1 MDLLLLTFTVS
12 DRIELAPHLDRWM
25 MGDRFGEIVSIGRRY
40 LHVQMDSGKT
50 INVVPENATKVAEKW
65 VDVVFAQGD
74 DYTKI
79 ADMGVDEMAAYLAQ
93 WDYGQETDDA
103 HTHWVPVS
111 DGQQAGHQ
119 DRIHQVRFH
128 DLEYTLNV
136 NHPHGYAGL
145 SRRPVNVR
153 KTDTE
158 GGQK

>member
-1 MDLLLLTFTVS
+1 MDLLLLTFNVG
-12 DRIELAPHLDRWM
+12 DRIELKPHLNRSM

-40 LHVQMDSGKT
+40 LHVHMDVSEKT
-50 INVVPENATKVAEKW
+50 VNVAPENATKVAEKW
-65 VDVVFAQGD
+65 VDVAFAQGD

-79 ADMGVDEMAAYLAQ
+79 ADMGVDQMAAHLTQ
-93 WDYGQETDDA
+93 WDYGQDTDDA
-103 HTHWVPVS
+103 HTRFVPVS
-111 DGQQAGHQ
+111 ESTGS
-119 DRIHQVRFH
+119 DRVYQVRFH

-158 GGQK
+158 GAQK

>member
-25 MGDRFGEIVSIGRRY
+25 MGDRFGEIVKIGRRY

-50 INVVPENATKVAEKW
+50 IHVVPENATKVAEKW
-65 VDVVFAQGD
+65 VDVAFAQGD

-79 ADMGVDEMAAYLAQ
+79 ADMGVDEMAAHLAQ

-103 HTHWVPVS
+103 HTRWVPVS
-111 DGQQAGHQ
+111 ETTGA
-119 DRIHQVRFH
+119 DRVYQVRFH

-145 SRRPVNVR
+145 SRRPVSVR
-153 KTDTE
+153 KTD
-158 GGQK
+158 GAA